1 VVALVDLI
9 TPQVLEVDNLTLDL
23 GLRIVNCLELKVV
36 VADMDIMVTHQH
48 TQDKVAPEVVLMA
61 LVGLV
66 LEREDMDK
74 VFLEEMVQDLLMQDQ
89 LAVVA
94 VEVLEEWLNLLHHR
108 LLEEMVALEKHQTS
122 LVQV

>member
-74 VFLEEMVQDLLMQDQ
+74 VFLEEMVRGIQIQDQ

>member
-74 VFLEEMVQDLLMQDQ
+74 VFLEEMVRGIQIQDQ

-108 LLEEMVALEKHQTS
+108 LLEEMVVLEKHQTS

>member
-9 TPQVLEVDNLTLDL
+9 TPQVIEVDNLTLDL

-36 VADMDIMVTHQH
+36 VADMDMVVTHQH
-48 TQDKVAPEVVLMA
+48 TRDKVAPEVVVMA

-74 VFLEEMVQDLLMQDQ
+74 VFLEEMVQDLLIMDH

-94 VEVLEEWLNLLHHR
+94 VEVLEEWPN
-108 LLEEMVALEKHQTS
+108 
-122 LVQV
+122 

>member
-1 VVALVDLI
+1 MALVDLI

-36 VADMDIMVTHQH
+36 VADMDIMVSRQQH
-48 TQDKVAPEVVLMA
+48 KGKVAPEVVVMA
-61 LVGLV
+61 KTLLL

-74 VFLEEMVQDLLMQDQ
+74 VFLEEMVRGIQMQDQ
-89 LAVVA
+89 PAVVA
-94 VEVLEEWLNLLHHR
+94 VEVLEEWLNLLHHQQP
-108 LLEEMVALEKHQTS
+108 EEMVVLEKHQTS